1 MAIAVTQMKSGH
13 RSKIEVEVV
22 VQSWQVKLCGQV
34 FPRLAKITRLPQEIF
49 QFSFP

>member
-34 FPRLAKITRLPQEIF
+34 LPRLAKITRLPQDLSI
-49 QFSFP
+49 